1 MRSAAPHQTSNK
13 PSGIIKLFNFIKPIM
28 GESKRK
34 KQQQAV
40 LLPDLQAAVSRVAS
54 AIRRLALA
62 ASGYL
67 GSDCYLHAEMGRLLL
82 ADLGFKATLVSG
94 YAAWRVGPGDGDVI
108 SHTLHTQGFLPPGAQ
123 GFVYHIWL
131 DCAGFLV
138 DFSTYQLTQKGV
150 SLDIADGGH
159 TEVQWCPPYLLLSRD
174 QVRSYREVAM
184 ALNPG
189 VAYYETDDSLV
200 ERLGPPFKIDPADL
214 NAARLLMANP
224 EMQALGPN
232 DIGDA
237 VRR

>member
-1 MRSAAPHQTSNK
+1 
-13 PSGIIKLFNFIKPIM
+13 M

-40 LLPDLQAAVSRVAS
+40 SFSELQPAVDQVAS

-82 ADLGFKATLVSG
+82 ADLGYKATLISG

-131 DCAGFLV
+131 DCAGFLI
-138 DFSTYQLTQKGV
+138 DLSTYQLTQKGA
-150 SLDIADGGH
+150 SLDAADGGI
-159 TEVQWCPPYLLLSRD
+159 TNVQWCPPYLLLSRD

-184 ALNPG
+184 ALNAG
-189 VAYYETDDSLV
+189 IAYYEADPSLV
-200 ERLGPPFKIDPADL
+200 ERLGPTFKVDPADL
-214 NAARLLMANP
+214 SAARLLMANP

-232 DIGDA
+232 DIGA
-237 VRR
+237 GAR